1 MSSGRVT
8 AVALCL
14 AGYLA
19 LSFAQ
24 SPTVDTTQS
33 GAVPPRKDSVTPVM
47 SKGDDTVAIDTLPVK
62 DVTKAKAVA
71 PKPWQ
76 NPVTPVK
83 PREPKAPLSEAA
95 LVDYEADVMTNRGDD
110 IIRLIGNVHFHH
122 NGAIIQC
129 DSALRYDENRMDF
142 FGRVIIEQDSTY
154 IYGDRVNY
162 DGRTAVADVFAPL
175 VKMMRGDVRLYTYNF
190 SFNTKTSIGIFSGGG
205 VVTQTDKLMESQRGE
220 YNANTNVVKFLDSVA
235 LRSDSYII
243 RTDSLSYNMDAEQAT
258 FLARTYIWDH
268 DRDFLLAE
276 KGDYFSRTST
286 YVFTQDAY
294 AMTPDNELWADTMS
308 YVTPVRQAFM
318 LQNVQILDTA
328 NCTLAFGD
336 WGFYDDS
343 LGRAVLTDMPSVRSW
358 EEGSVDTSYM
368 RADTIRMLSFEPG
381 MSKLSEN
388 EDEGMESAD
397 ELISTIPN
405 NNTMLDSMG
414 IDSMAMD
421 SMTLDSM
428 SRDSMSRD
436 SIVAIPTLIDTLPL
450 GLPVEDSIL
459 QVQREDV
466 PTVVQKKSKR
476 AKKLPK
482 ERLSK
487 KAEAKLPE
495 KREQTDTID
504 MGDEPPLPTDLPP
517 VEVLEK
523 TLVSNKP
530 DSSQID
536 SVTLDSLQL
545 DSLQLDSL
553 KRPKT
558 DSLATDSLAAKPERE
573 RVMRAYHHVRM
584 WAADYQGVCDSTV
597 SFSVDST
604 AIMYGEPILWSDNNQ
619 LIANQIDVYSKDGQ
633 MDWVDF
639 TGDPFIT
646 QQVAPGDTLQYN
658 QASGKRLRAYFKDN
672 EIDYAWM
679 TSNVMNIYYMEEK
692 EDIVAMAVISC
703 AELTIL
709 FTDRAPSR
717 MIWGGAGEGP
727 IYPIEKVPE
736 TQDRFLK
743 GFSWEEDKRPKNA
756 REICSRTARPSFRA
770 EAEKFHQP
778 SFAINAALEL
788 RKADL
793 IALGA
798 WTDRAEV
805 PAVTPE
811 YFLSRDLLF

>member
-1 MSSGRVT
+1 MSGGRVT

-24 SPTVDTTQS
+24 SPDVDTTQS
-33 GAVPPRKDSVTPVM
+33 GTVHPRKDSVESVVP
-47 SKGDDTVAIDTLPVK
+47 KNGDTAAIKTLPDK
-62 DVTKAKAVA
+62 DTTKSKVVSS
-71 PKPWQ
+71 KPLQ
-76 NPVTPVK
+76 NPASPAKSQKTKTPT
-83 PREPKAPLSEAA
+83 SENA

-129 DSALRYDENRMDF
+129 DSALRYDEHRMDF

-162 DGRTAVADVFAPL
+162 DGQTAVADVFAPL
-175 VKMMRGDVRLYTYNF
+175 VKMMRGDVKLYTYNLSF
-190 SFNTKTSIGIFSGGG
+190 STKTSIGVFSGGG
-205 VVTQTDKLMESQRGE
+205 VVTETDKLMESQRGE
-220 YNANTNVVKFLDSVA
+220 FNANTNVVKFLDSVA

-286 YVFTQDAY
+286 YVFTKDAY

-308 YVTPVRQAFM
+308 YVTPVKQAFM

-343 LGRAVLTDMPSVRSW
+343 LGKAVLTDTPSVRSW
-358 EEGSVDTSYM
+358 GEENDTSYM

-381 MSKLSEN
+381 MSKLAET
-388 EDEGMESAD
+388 EDHGMESAD
-397 ELISTIPN
+397 ELTSTIPSN
-405 NNTMLDSMG
+405 IPATDSAST
-414 IDSMAMD
+414 DSMA
-421 SMTLDSM
+421 LDSAALELLP
-428 SRDSMSRD
+428 RDSLPQD
-436 SIVAIPTLIDTLPL
+436 SIPSPPALIDTLPQI
-450 GLPVEDSIL
+450 LPIEDSTL
-459 QVQREDV
+459 QPQREDV
-466 PTVVQKKSKR
+466 PQVVQKKSKR

-482 ERLSK
+482 ERMPK
-487 KAEAKLPE
+487 KLPAKLPE
-495 KREQTDTID
+495 KSTQIDTV
-504 MGDEPPLPTDLPP
+504 PPLPIP
-517 VEVLEK
+517 VSSAEEILDTSEI
-523 TLVSNKP
+523 KP
-530 DSSQID
+530 KSSQID
-536 SVTLDSLQL
+536 SVILDSLQL

-553 KRPKT
+553 KRTKT

-573 RVMRAYHHVRM
+573 RVMRAYHNVRM
-584 WAADYQGVCDSTV
+584 WAADYQMVCDSTV

-604 AIMYGEPILWSDNNQ
+604 AIMYGDPILWSDNNQ

-658 QASGKRLRAYFKDN
+658 QAAGKRLRAYFKDN

-679 TSNVMNIYYMEEK
+679 TGNVMNIYYMDEK

-709 FTDRAPSR
+709 FTDREPSR
-717 MIWGGAGEGP
+717 MIWGGAGDGP

-736 TQDRFLK
+736 TQERYLK
-743 GFSWEEDKRPKNA
+743 GFSWQPDKRPKNA
-756 REICSRTARPSFRA
+756 REICRRTARPSFRA
-770 EAEKFHQP
+770 EAEQFYKP
-778 SFAINAALEL
+778 SFTINAALEL

-793 IALGA
+793 ISLGS
-798 WTDRAEV
+798 WIDRTEA